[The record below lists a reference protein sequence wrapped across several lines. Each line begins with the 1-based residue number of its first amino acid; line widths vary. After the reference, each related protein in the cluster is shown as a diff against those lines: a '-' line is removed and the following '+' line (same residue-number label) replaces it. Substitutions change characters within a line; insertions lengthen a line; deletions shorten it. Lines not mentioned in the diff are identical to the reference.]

1 MPLNPLERIENA
13 QDRKTITIQGRKII
27 ISGKRATLEYLG
39 LTPDVATSD
48 ISTTAVDISYR
59 RKATKRARW
68 YGDSGGSNIPETNVQ
83 LIRYAHK
90 AGKATPGR
98 PFMFEAVSDTGGD
111 PDGRKVTGTLEISGA
126 WGWFLVYME
135 AHRPPK
141 SVYLKSPSGAWMKA
155 PLLATAPA

>member
-39 LTPDVATSD
+39 LTPDALTTD
-48 ISTTAVDISYR
+48 ISTTAVDISYT

-68 YGDSGGSNIPETNVQ
+68 YGDTGGANVKATNVQ
-83 LIRYAHK
+83 LVRYAHK
-90 AGKATPGR
+90 TGKASPGR

-126 WGWFLVYME
+126 WGWFMVYME
-135 AHRPPK
+135 AHRPTHP
-141 SVYLKSPSGAWMKA
+141 VRFRAPSGVWMKA